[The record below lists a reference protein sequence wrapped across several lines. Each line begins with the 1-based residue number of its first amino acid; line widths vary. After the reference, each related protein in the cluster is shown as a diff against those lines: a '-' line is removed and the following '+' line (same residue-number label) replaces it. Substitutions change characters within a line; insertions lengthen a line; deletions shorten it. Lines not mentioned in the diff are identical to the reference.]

1 MKLIV
6 KGNRRIETST
16 VLNVVKLKAGDTL
29 EGDKTDADIRA
40 IYKMGH
46 FQDVQAVT
54 EASEKGTVLVYVV
67 VEKPIVRSIKFEGN
81 KELTTDKLK
90 ESLEIKQNAI
100 FSTKDLAKSVAK
112 IKKLYADDGYYLAE
126 VEPVIVT
133 NSSTD
138 LTVTFKITEGD
149 KILISTISFEGNKTF
164 TNSKLL
170 GQMETKEK
178 WFLSWLTNAGTYKEE
193 VLKNDAL
200 LIADFYMNNGFINVK
215 VGEPVVKLSDTKDAL
230 LVSIGITEGDQFR
243 FGEISFK
250 GDLLDSAVVLRSKL
264 KIESGALFS
273 RAVVRGDIFTLTDLY
288 ADKGYAFANVNP
300 AYQGRSR

>member
-1 MKLIV
+1 MYTFGGRVPISIVSIVAVVVVQFFCAGFACAEAEKIVEVAV
-6 KGNRRIETST
+6 KGNRRIEAST
-16 VLNVVKLKAGDTL
+16 VLNAVKLKAGDTL

-138 LTVTFKITEGD
+138 LTVTFKITEGA

-164 TNSKLL
+164 TKQQTARTDGNEGKMVS
-170 GQMETKEK
+170 
-178 WFLSWLTNAGTYKEE
+178 FL
-193 VLKNDAL
+193 
-200 LIADFYMNNGFINVK
+200 AD
-215 VGEPVVKLSDTKDAL
+215 
-230 LVSIGITEGDQFR
+230 QC
-243 FGEISFK
+243 
-250 GDLLDSAVVLRSKL
+250 GDL
-264 KIESGALFS
+264 
-273 RAVVRGDIFTLTDLY
+273 
-288 ADKGYAFANVNP
+288 
-300 AYQGRSR
+300 